1 MMNVRELREALSTIP
16 DAPTVSFTAA
26 IEDGIEQAAAYLA
39 SDAAIA
45 AITQESYWPKWD
57 GPWWQMVLLWE
68 LGEAARLPQRAARA
82 MVDGLNALPMHLFPI
97 RESDWPGGVE
107 RARGASCHCALGSMD
122 QVLTACGIEVDKEL
136 PWVLPWYLRY
146 QMSDGGLNCDETA
159 YLVTDECASSMVAT
173 VPIFEAMLRR
183 GPSAWLDRGAAF
195 LVERALYLG
204 SPTRHNAD
212 ERGAAVVWPA
222 SMFPRFYLYDVLR
235 GASALVRWAEL
246 ARLPLPVQ
254 ALAIL
259 EKLPRDPVMRVART
273 VPAMGTWRDHAGTWQ
288 REQSTGTFPLLA
300 AVSELGEPSARLT
313 AEWQRTRRAVIAL
326 IDANLVTD

>member
-1 MMNVRELREALSTIP
+1 
-16 DAPTVSFTAA
+16 
-26 IEDGIEQAAAYLA
+26 
-39 SDAAIA
+39 
-45 AITQESYWPKWD
+45 
-57 GPWWQMVLLWE
+57 MVLLWE
-68 LGEAARLPQRAARA
+68 LGEAARIPQRAARA
-82 MVDGLNALPMHLFPI
+82 MVDGLNALPVHLFPI
-97 RESDWPGGVE
+97 REGDWPDGAE

-122 QVLTACGIEVDKEL
+122 QVLTACGIEVDREL

-146 QMSDGGLNCDETA
+146 QMRDGGLNCDETA

-183 GPSAWLDRGAAF
+183 GASAWLDRGAAF

-212 ERGAAVVWPA
+212 ERAAA
-222 SMFPRFYLYDVLR
+222 
-235 GASALVRWAEL
+235 ALVRWAEL

-254 ALAIL
+254 ALGIL
-259 EKLPRDPVMRVART
+259 AQLPRDPVMRVART

-300 AVSELGEPSARLT
+300 AVSELGAPSARLT
-313 AEWQRTRRAVIAL
+313 AEWQRTRHAVIAL
-326 IDANLVTD
+326 VDASLVTD